1 MLTFDIYKKKKNKIR
16 QVELIIRVIV
26 SFSETRYSRWNV
38 LKIHFE
44 LKQSFELESRVKNAT

>member
-26 SFSETRYSRWNV
+26 SFSETRYSR
-38 LKIHFE
+38 
-44 LKQSFELESRVKNAT
+44 